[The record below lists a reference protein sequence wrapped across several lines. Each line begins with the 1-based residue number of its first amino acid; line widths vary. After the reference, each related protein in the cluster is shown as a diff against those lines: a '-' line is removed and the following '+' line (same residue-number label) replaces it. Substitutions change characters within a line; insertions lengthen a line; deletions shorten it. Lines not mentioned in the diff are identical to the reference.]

1 MFDKL
6 LASIGVGAAKVDT
19 RIHDSSLT
27 PGETVEGVVH
37 IRGGAVAQPIDAVNV
52 SLYTNY
58 RSSDGDDAVTLQAE
72 LARVR
77 VAEPFTVEPG
87 AEHSIP
93 FRLAVPYETPL
104 TIGYHS
110 VWVQTSLNIPQAL
123 DPSDTDRLQIDPHP
137 LQARFLEGLRELGFH
152 FHASQVE
159 RHRKLSGRFPFV
171 QELEFKPGYG
181 TYGRISE
188 LEVIFQLS
196 DYGLEALVEMDK
208 RASGLQ
214 MLFDI
219 EPGERYGHIR
229 FGHDDLRRGNW
240 AADIDRLIRSR
251 MP

>member
-1 MFDKL
+1 MFNKL

-27 PGETVEGVVH
+27 PGEMVEGVVNV
-37 IRGGAVAQPIDAVNV
+37 RGGAVAQPIDAVTV

-58 RSSDGDDAVTLQAE
+58 RSSDGDDAMTLQAE

-87 AEHSIP
+87 AEHSFP

-110 VWVQTSLNIPQAL
+110 VWVQTSLNIAQAL
-123 DPSDTDRLQIDPHP
+123 DPSDSDRLQIEPHP

-181 TYGRISE
+181 TYGKLAE

-196 DYGLEALVEMDK
+196 EHGLEALVEMDK

-214 MLFDI
+214 MLLDL

-229 FGHDDLRRGNW
+229 FSNADLERGSW
-240 AADIDRLIRSR
+240 AGAIDQLIRGR
-251 MP
+251 IH